1 MPTLTHPRATGSRAG
16 ATVVLTALAAAGASW
31 VAAPNAAAQGENGD
45 IRVHRVGVP
54 FGVSKDDP
62 VVCSFYL
69 DAVNFD
75 ALTSITYTITP
86 QPPLPTAASS
96 GGPIQL
102 AGGAGHTDPLGLADG
117 QYSLTW
123 ALDGRTK
130 SKIFRVDCHDSRQAG
145 VQGQNGAFGFN
156 DPNGQSGVGPG
167 GGAGLNGQSGV
178 APGDGAGFNGQNG
191 HGPGDGTGPNGRIED
206 NQRDGTAWLQG
217 GDHGG
222 PRGGV
227 HAGGGGLAG
236 ITDAFSPLAA
246 ATAVTLV
253 AASGVV
259 YVRLIPR
266 RPHGAA

>member
-1 MPTLTHPRATGSRAG
+1 MPTLTHPRTTGSRAG

-75 ALTSITYTITP
+75 DLSTITYTITP

-96 GGPIQL
+96 GGAIQL

-123 ALDGRTK
+123 ALNGRTK

-145 VQGQNGAFGFN
+145 AQGQNGANGFN

-167 GGAGLNGQSGV
+167 GGAGLNGQNGV
-178 APGDGAGFNGQNG
+178 APGDGAGL
-191 HGPGDGTGPNGRIED
+191 NGRIED
-206 NQRDGTAWLQG
+206 NQRNDAWVQGT
-217 GDHGG
+217 DHGG

-236 ITDAFSPLAA
+236 LTAAFSPLAA
-246 ATAVTLV
+246 AAAVSLV
-253 AASGVV
+253 AAGGVM
-259 YVRLIPR
+259 YVRLIRR